1 MSITD
6 DWTLF
11 EETTGL
17 AGTRFTPAAR
27 LTDPETSQIAAR
39 LDVGGRAN
47 DRTRV
52 LELLGRVYPDG
63 LTDYELAALTGKQ
76 QNSIGKRR
84 SELTAAGLV
93 EFAGFHRP
101 SPTGSPC
108 RVWKLV
114 K

>member
-1 MSITD
+1 MNQLSMFD
-6 DWTLF
+6 
-11 EETTGL
+11 ETTTL
-17 AGTRFTPAAR
+17 VGTRWTPAAR
-27 LTDPETSQIAAR
+27 LTDPETSRIAAETN
-39 LDVGGRAN
+39 LPGRTN

-52 LELLGRVYPDG
+52 LELLRRVHPDG

-108 RVWKLV
+108 RVWKAV
-114 K
+114 DNV